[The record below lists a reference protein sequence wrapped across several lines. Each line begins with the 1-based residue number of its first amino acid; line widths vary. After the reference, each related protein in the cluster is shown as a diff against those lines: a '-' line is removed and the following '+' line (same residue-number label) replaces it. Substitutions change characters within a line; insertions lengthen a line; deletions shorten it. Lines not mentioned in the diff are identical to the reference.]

1 MRIKRAHGI
10 ASSAFGLLAM
20 TITIAMASVAHAQ
33 TCAYRDGGYC
43 VSAIAD
49 QTAKKLGVPTETAV
63 WGKSKWDEALWA
75 PEGVL
80 GGTNYLNYYENIWN
94 QMVKNQKATEQER
107 KQAFDEA
114 KKAGGTKI
122 GGYNL
127 VVLSARTLQ
136 QLVDKKIMTKDEA
149 QSVLNAAKISGK

>member
-1 MRIKRAHGI
+1 MRISKTHGV

-20 TITIAMASVAHAQ
+20 TITIAMVSVAHAQ
-33 TCAYRDGGYC
+33 ACAYRDGGYC

-63 WGKSKWDEALWA
+63 WGKSKWDETLWA
-75 PEGVL
+75 PEGLL
-80 GGTNYLNYYENIWN
+80 GGTNYLNYYQNIWN
-94 QMVKNQKATEQER
+94 QMVKNGKATEQER

-114 KKAGGTKI
+114 RKAGGTKI
-122 GGYNL
+122 GGVNL

-149 QSVLNAAKISGK
+149 QNILNEARMTEK

>member
-1 MRIKRAHGI
+1 MRIRKTHGI

-20 TITIAMASVAHAQ
+20 TVIIAVAGLVHAQ

-43 VSAIAD
+43 VSAIAEV
-49 QTAKKLGVPTETAV
+49 TAKKLSVPTEMAA
-63 WGKSKWDEALWA
+63 WGKSKGEGVLLAG
-75 PEGVL
+75 EGVL
-80 GGTNYLNYYENIWN
+80 GGTNYLDYYENIWD
-94 QMVKNQKATEQER
+94 QMVKDKKATDEER
-107 KQAFDEA
+107 KRAFDEA

-136 QLVDKKIMTKDEA
+136 QLVDKKIITGEEA
-149 QSVLNAAKISGK
+149 QGILNTAKISGR

>member
-1 MRIKRAHGI
+1 MRLIKVIVAVC
-10 ASSAFGLLAM
+10 LLI
-20 TITIAMASVAHAQ
+20 ITAKAVHAQ
-33 TCAYRDGGYC
+33 VCTYRDGGYC

-63 WGKSKWDEALWA
+63 WGKSRWDEALWA

-94 QMVKNQKATEQER
+94 QMVKKGKATEQER

-122 GGYNL
+122 GGVNL

-136 QLVDKKIMTKDEA
+136 QMVDKKIITRDEA
-149 QSVLNAAKISGK
+149 QSILNAAKISKK